1 MAGGRPR
8 NFNYPE
14 DKMIALGEEMIAWV
28 KLNEAKILHL
38 SEWYTIE
45 KGFTYNEW
53 KMFIQREEFFPY
65 YEQAMRIVGRKYL
78 DKNSSVRDS
87 ISHRWQRIYFKDL
100 REQEDQDKEDEV
112 ERQKKVNKDA
122 TNAGEQLIKIL
133 IDKATD
139 KSRDIVKDQ
148 QDA

>member
-8 NFNYPE
+8 HFNYPKE
-14 DKMIALGEEMIAWV
+14 KMIALGEEMVAWV
-28 KLNEAKILHL
+28 KLNEPKILHL

-45 KGFTYNEW
+45 KGFTYNEY
-53 KMFIQREEFFPY
+53 KMFIQREEFLPY
-65 YEQAMRIVGRKYL
+65 YEQAMRIIGRKYL
-78 DKNSSVRDS
+78 DKNSIVRDS

-100 REQEDQDKEDEV
+100 REQEDQDKDDEV